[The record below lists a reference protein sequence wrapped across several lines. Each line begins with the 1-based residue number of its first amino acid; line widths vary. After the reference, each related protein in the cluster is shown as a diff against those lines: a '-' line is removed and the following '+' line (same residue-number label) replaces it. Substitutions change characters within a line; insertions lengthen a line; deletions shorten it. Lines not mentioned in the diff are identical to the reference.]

1 MRTRTS
7 ASRPSRTALWATC
20 ALCDGPRSRFH
31 VAIFIGGSYVNSLAD
46 LATWTAGE
54 ARTFL
59 HAVIRA
65 LGAHGVYRTAI
76 TMSAQMMWTVNVE
89 ADTSVATS
97 APMALATDAAIKLEK
112 LAFRLPDSRGLH

>member
-1 MRTRTS
+1 MTS
-7 ASRPSRTALWATC
+7 PI
-20 ALCDGPRSRFH
+20 LCTVTELTLRIRDGTGSVRAE
-31 VAIFIGGSYVNSLAD
+31 AIHTAD